1 MHFKTVCVV
10 FWRQGLT
17 VQFKLGSAWN
27 PQFPSPTGC
36 SLCFK
41 TVDILKGKLWGSFCV
56 RFFSSQVKLIS
67 WNHVSETLQVL
78 GILRDLQL
86 E

>member
-27 PQFPSPTGC
+27 PQFPSTGC

-41 TVDILKGKLWGSFCV
+41 TVDILKGKLWRLFLCSIF
-56 RFFSSQVKLIS
+56 LLT
-67 WNHVSETLQVL
+67 SEV
-78 GILRDLQL
+78 D
-86 E
+86 

>member
-41 TVDILKGKLWGSFCV
+41 TVDILKGKLW
-56 RFFSSQVKLIS
+56 RLSSQVKLTS

-78 GILRDLQL
+78 GILRDLQS